1 LFFNGNCPF
10 NFSLIGWLQEI
21 RQHAPTNRKP
31 SFVQVADTKK
41 TYVEP
46 VMNKLQDVTDT
57 TAKACGDVVSCSK
70 QLVSSTMVNIYDL
83 EMAISC
89 VYFDHKK
96 RVLRN
101 YE

>member
-1 LFFNGNCPF
+1 
-10 NFSLIGWLQEI
+10 
-21 RQHAPTNRKP
+21 
-31 SFVQVADTKK
+31 VQVADTKK

-70 QLVSSTMVNIYDL
+70 QLVSSTMVNICDL

-89 VYFDHKK
+89 GYFDQKSVHCIITD
-96 RVLRN
+96 N
-101 YE
+101 N